1 MDLRDRLFLRFAA
14 SPGLKALAYVLFLAG
29 GLLLFQGPG
38 AVLLAV
44 PLLADAYGARLIRAL
59 YDGFR
64 EDLLELLEDEARR
77 ECGLA
82 PDEEGF
88 PVWEYD
94 GCVRHWLVKGLPDR
108 VILTLMAPRQDFLV
122 VARKEGRIFP
132 PLSYAP
138 LDYEILDAGTLDV
151 YYRDI
156 THVEVNGE
164 AVVLHTSG
172 GEVIEYED
180 HSGGA
185 GQAVRELRERLREH
199 KARSSP

>member
-14 SPGLKALAYVLFLAG
+14 SPGLKTLAYTLCLAG

-38 AVLLAV
+38 AFLVLV
-44 PLLADAYGARLIRAL
+44 PLLADMHGARLIRGL

-82 PDEEGF
+82 PGEPAF
-88 PVWEYD
+88 PVLEYG
-94 GCVRHWLVKGLPDR
+94 GCLNHWLVKSLPDH
-108 VILTLMAPRQDFLV
+108 VLLTLMAPRQDFLV

-132 PLSYAP
+132 PLSYLP
-138 LDYEILDAGTLDV
+138 LAYEMRDAGTLDV

-164 AVVLHTSG
+164 AVALHTSG
-172 GEVIEYED
+172 GAVIEYED
-180 HSGGA
+180 HSGEA
-185 GQAVRELRERLREH
+185 GLAVRELRERLREH
-199 KARSSP
+199 KARG